1 MIINILAILL
11 LSMCIQAFRL
21 IPLLYLLASFI
32 SYLRSYLSRAE
43 DGNQWAIELVEAV
56 TAVLDILD

>member
-1 MIINILAILL
+1 
-11 LSMCIQAFRL
+11 MCIQAFRL